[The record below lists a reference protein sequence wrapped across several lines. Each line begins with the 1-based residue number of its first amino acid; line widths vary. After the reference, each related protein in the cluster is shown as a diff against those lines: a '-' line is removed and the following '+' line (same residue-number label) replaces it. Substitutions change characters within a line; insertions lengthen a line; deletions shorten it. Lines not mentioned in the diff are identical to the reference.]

1 VDAGPLPTASPLAR
15 VQAAVG
21 ERVTNLRHFTVDLL
35 DFDRAVIP
43 YLDGT
48 RDRPAILSLV
58 RDAVDRGGIST
69 DRGTTHS
76 ADLSLALDA
85 SLRRLAGS
93 ALLLA

>member
-1 VDAGPLPTASPLAR
+1 MPMVSPLAR
-15 VQAAVG
+15 LQAAAG
-21 ERVTNLRHFTVDLL
+21 DQVTNLRHFTVDLL
-35 DFDRAVIP
+35 DFDRVVVP

-58 RDAVDRGGIST
+58 RDAVGRGDIST
-69 DRGTTHS
+69 PRGATGS